1 VGARGVL
8 FDLFPEEVVALELL
22 ESWVV
27 LFEQVGVIWELI
39 FWEEHFDE
47 ALVGL
52 SLFLDDSLP
61 L

>member
-1 VGARGVL
+1 MGAGGVL

-39 FWEEHFDE
+39 FWEEHLDE
-47 ALVGL
+47 AFVGL
-52 SLFLDDSLP
+52 GLFLDDSLP